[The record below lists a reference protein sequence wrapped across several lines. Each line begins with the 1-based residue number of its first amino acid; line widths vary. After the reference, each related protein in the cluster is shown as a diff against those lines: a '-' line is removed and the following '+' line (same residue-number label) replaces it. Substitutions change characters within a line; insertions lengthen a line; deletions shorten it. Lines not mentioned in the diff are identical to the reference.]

1 MAGTFRVVEFEGFV
15 LGLSLFAF
23 VFGLAALVALAYAPG
38 PLGIGILA
46 FLGVLSV
53 TAVARRVR
61 RR

>member
-1 MAGTFRVVEFEGFV
+1 MPGRFGVVELEGFV

-46 FLGVLSV
+46 FLGILSV
-53 TAVARRVR
+53 AVAVRAWRR
-61 RR
+61 